1 MSRFFASG
9 GQSIGISASASVL
22 PMNIPDWF
30 PLGLTCLI
38 SLQSKGLSRIFS
50 NTTVQK
56 HQFFWRLVF
65 LIVQLSHP
73 YMTTGKIIASTRWTF
88 VSKVISLLLNMLSRT
103 DFWTLWE
110 KVRVGCFERKAL
122 KHVYYLGWNRSP
134 AQVGCMRQVLGPGA
148 LGRSRGIG

>member
-88 VSKVISLLLNMLSRT
+88 VSKVISMLLNMLSRT

-122 KHVYYLGWNRSP
+122 KHVYYLG
-134 AQVGCMRQVLGPGA
+134 
-148 LGRSRGIG
+148 